1 MNRLSHI
8 CGQLATQQ
16 DTSSQRASCVS
27 NYTAPAASNDDVVIV
42 SAIRTAQCKARK
54 GLFKDTHCVNLLS
67 PVLRY
72 VTKDLPSSA
81 LVDDICVG
89 TVLANGSL
97 RATEC
102 RMAAFLAG
110 LPETSSMRTV
120 NRQCSSGLQAIADI
134 AASISAG
141 YIDIGIAAGVESM
154 STNTMTMKPPSVMN
168 EDAVK
173 MNMSALNCLIPMGIT
188 SENVSSRFNVT
199 RAEQDAFAVESHRRA
214 AEATFGADKK
224 FAQEILP
231 IHTTFK
237 DPKTGKSKQIT
248 VTADDGIRPQSTVEG
263 LSKLRTVFKKGGV
276 VTAGNS
282 SQVSDGAAAV
292 LLMKRSRAKELGLK
306 VLGRFRAFAVSGVAP
321 EIMGVGP
328 AYAIPKVCAQIGCDV
343 KKDVDLYEINEAF
356 ASQAK
361 YCVDKLGLSMDRVNV
376 NGGAIAFGHPLGCTG
391 ARMTVTLL
399 KEMERRGA
407 KRGIVSMCIGSGMG
421 AAGVF
426 ERI

>member
-1 MNRLSHI
+1 MNRLSHL
-8 CGQLATQQ
+8 CGQLASQQ
-16 DTSSQRASCVS
+16 DTSSLRASCVS
-27 NYTAPAASNDDVVIV
+27 GYSAPAASDDDVVIV
-42 SAIRTAQCKARK
+42 SAIRTAQCKAKR
-54 GLFKDTHCVNLLS
+54 GLFKDTHCVQLLN

-72 VTKDLPSSA
+72 VTKELPSSA

-89 TVLANGSL
+89 TVLAPGAL

-110 LPETSSMRTV
+110 LPKTATLRTV

-154 STNTMTMKPPSVMN
+154 STNSMAMKPPTAMKLDSVR
-168 EDAVK
+168 
-173 MNMSALNCLIPMGIT
+173 MNMESLNCLIPMGIT
-188 SENVSSRFNVT
+188 SENVAQQFNVS

-214 AEATFGADKK
+214 AEATFGDDKR
-224 FAQEILP
+224 FAAEILP
-231 IHTTFK
+231 ITTTWK
-237 DPKTGKSKQIT
+237 DPKTGKAKQIT
-248 VTADDGIRPQSTVEG
+248 VDKDDGIRANSSVAG
-263 LSKLRTVFKKGGV
+263 LAKLRAVFKKGGST
-276 VTAGNS
+276 TAGNA
-282 SQVSDGAAAV
+282 SQTSDGAAAV
-292 LLMKRSRAKELGLK
+292 LMMKRSRARELGLR

-328 AYAIPKVCAQIGCDV
+328 AYAIPKVCRQIGCDLL
-343 KKDVDLYEINEAF
+343 KDVDLYEINEAF

-361 YCVDKLGLSMDRVNV
+361 YCVDKLGLNMDRVNV

-391 ARMTVTLL
+391 TRMTVTLL